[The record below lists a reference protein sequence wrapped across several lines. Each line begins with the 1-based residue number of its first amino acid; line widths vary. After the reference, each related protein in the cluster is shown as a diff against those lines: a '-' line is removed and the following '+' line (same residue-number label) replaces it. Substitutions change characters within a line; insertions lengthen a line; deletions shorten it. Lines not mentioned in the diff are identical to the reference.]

1 MAKSIEHNLFPDLAP
16 RAELY
21 EKAGLLEK
29 AWLDQ
34 TTLGFPA
41 PVLSLIKKWC
51 FFHVKGVQAICEE
64 KNETLQ
70 PIGLTAHFFSGL
82 YNQQLPLIYLIYCKN
97 SRINIYLGTV
107 LPGKEALTAL
117 LETTIGRSLYTESTM
132 QSLQVSAV
140 FTNCSAITGIPT
152 SLDTAKKN
160 NAFLKWRS
168 SADCLISGMAGQ
180 EWVYMVQ
187 AFPVQRNQTHRW
199 VESCSREIKDIKEA
213 FLLRDIQKSN
223 RMATYYTDMLE
234 KSIKR
239 LTIGKQQGLWQTGTF
254 VFSGDANMVSRGAAL
269 LSSTFSG
276 SRSIP
281 EPVRSHVC
289 SRSSSVSPL
298 INCYHSKELGC
309 FISLPGR
316 EFPGFCLR
324 EQPDFDVDFSS
335 DEKESL
341 LIGRIMAENRTY
353 DFPCSIPVDDLTKHG
368 LIAGVT
374 GSGKT
379 NSVFHILMQVYQMH
393 SIPFMVIE
401 PAKSEY
407 RNLLNEI
414 DSLLVFTIGEE
425 RPDLSSPFRLN
436 PFYFPSGIS
445 LQTHIDFLKAVFN
458 ASFGMYAPMPY
469 ILEECLYEI
478 YQDKG
483 WNLVTSGNT
492 RGNHINAFPTL
503 SDLYTKIDAVVD
515 NIGYHDRIEM
525 DIKAALKTR
534 INNLC
539 IGGKGMMLNT
549 SASIPFDQIMSRPVV
564 FELKYLGNDEEK
576 AFVMGLILMTVW
588 EHYES
593 LQGSHSIGS
602 NQLKHLLVIEE
613 AHRLLKNV
621 PTEKATEEQS
631 NIKGKGVETFCNLL
645 AEMRACGE
653 GVLVSEQIP
662 VKLAPDVVKNSNL
675 KIMHRLVAKEDRDFM
690 GDTMCLSASQK
701 RQAVRLETGEAVFFR
716 EGFDR
721 SIRVKVPVVEFKRQN
736 KLITSKAVCERMQLG
751 FFNQQVQLL
760 MRFSSCSRCRDFKTE
775 RCEKNR
781 NYVETFLVDNNGPLL
796 SVTLFIPYLTNPDRT
811 GSTDCFETVL
821 NETRAPH
828 YCMASH
834 LISQYVHAKAD
845 YHGWSYPFAGEL
857 TSEALSA
864 IENSRFLKIIG
875 SRCREAARS
884 GSYRFKACETFC
896 RCDHLYCYEGFIFA
910 KDPEMHNNLVDL
922 LNSDQNETEFYNE
935 LTALI
940 LDSIRTHLPSG
951 DLSPLASLSICY
963 LIQKLNEHQFPL
975 KKQRLFLTE
984 FVNLL
989 DHTKRPPSL

>member
-1 MAKSIEHNLFPDLAP
+1 LAKSIEHNIFPNLTP

-29 AWLDQ
+29 SWLDQ
-34 TTLGFPA
+34 ATLGFPA

-51 FFHVKGVQAICEE
+51 FFHIKGVQAICEE

-70 PIGLTAHFFSGL
+70 SIGLSTHFFSGL
-82 YNQQLPLIYLIYCKN
+82 YNQYCNN
-97 SRINIYLGTV
+97 SRIKIYMGTA
-107 LPGKEALTAL
+107 LPGKEALVAL
-117 LETTIGRSLYTESTM
+117 LDTTFGRFLYTETSLPD
-132 QSLQVSAV
+132 LQVSDV
-140 FTNCSAITGIPT
+140 FANCSAITGIPT
-152 SLDTAKKN
+152 PLDTAKKN

-168 SADCLISGMAGQ
+168 SADCLISGMGEQ
-180 EWVYMVQ
+180 EWIYMVQ
-187 AFPVQRNQTHRW
+187 AFPIKRSQAHLW
-199 VESCSREIKDIKEA
+199 MESCSREVKDIKEA

-254 VFSGDANMVSRGAAL
+254 VFSGDVKTVSRGAAL
-269 LSSTFSG
+269 LSSIYSG
-276 SRSIP
+276 SKSIP

-289 SRSSSVSPL
+289 SSSSNVSPL
-298 INCYHSKELGC
+298 INCYHSKEIC
-309 FISLPGR
+309 SFISLPGR
-316 EFPGFCLR
+316 EFPGFCLK

-341 LIGRIMAENRTY
+341 VIGRIMAENRTY

-379 NSVFHILMQVYQMH
+379 NSVFHILMQVNQIH
-393 SIPFMVIE
+393 SLPFMVIE

-436 PFYFPSGIS
+436 PFYFPSGVS

-469 ILEECLYEI
+469 ILEECLYKI

-483 WNLVTSGNT
+483 WNLVTSANA
-492 RGNHINAFPTL
+492 RGNHVNAFPTL
-503 SDLYTKIDAVVD
+503 SDLYAKIDAVVD

-549 SASIPFDQIMSRPVV
+549 SASIPFEQIMSRPVV

-576 AFVMGLILMTVW
+576 AFMMGLILMTVW

-593 LQGSHSIGS
+593 LQGSHNIGS
-602 NQLKHLLVIEE
+602 NRLKHLVVIEE

-645 AEMRACGE
+645 AEMRAYGE

-690 GDTMCLSASQK
+690 GDTMCLSVSQK

-721 SIRVKVPVVEFKRQN
+721 SIRVKVPMVEFKRQN
-736 KLITSKAVCERMQLG
+736 KLITSKAVCDSMQIS
-751 FFNQQVQLL
+751 FFNQHVQLL
-760 MRFSSCSRCRDFKTE
+760 MRFSSCGRCRDFKTE

-781 NYVETFLVDNNGPLL
+781 NHVEKLLQDTNGSLL
-796 SVTLFIPYLTNPDRT
+796 CVTLFTPYLMNPERT
-811 GSTDCFETVL
+811 GATDFFETVL
-821 NETRAPH
+821 NETKAPH

-834 LISQYVHAKAD
+834 LISHYVHAKAEFF
-845 YHGWSYPFAGEL
+845 GWPYQFAGEM
-857 TSEALSA
+857 TGEAFRA
-864 IENSRFLKIIG
+864 IENSRFLKIVG
-875 SRCREAARS
+875 RRCREAANL
-884 GSYRFKACETFC
+884 GSYRFAACETFC
-896 RCDHLYCYEGFIFA
+896 RCDHLYCYEGFLLST
-910 KDPEMHNNLVDL
+910 DPETHNNLVYL
-922 LNSDQNETEFYNE
+922 LNSDQVGSNFYEE

-940 LDSIRTHLPSG
+940 LDFIRTHLSSNYFSE
-951 DLSPLASLSICY
+951 LESLSICY

-975 KKQRLFLTE
+975 KKQRSFINE
-984 FVNLL
+984 FINSLN
-989 DHTKRPPSL
+989 HMTRPSSP